1 MTSLRTWC
9 EISLDN
15 LKHNVDEIKSKLNK
29 KTMLCAVVK
38 ANAYGHG
45 IEDVAKDLVS
55 QGVDY
60 LAVAFIDEAVEIRN
74 LGITD
79 TPIIILGNVPEDT
92 ASMLVE
98 YNITAAVYNKETA
111 KNISAEAQKQNKT
124 AKVHLKIDTGMS
136 RLGFMPNDDSLAD
149 IEYISKL
156 PNIEI
161 EGVFTHFAC
170 SDTEDADM
178 TLEQFK
184 KFCNF
189 AELLEQRGIKIP
201 IRHCCNSAAII
212 KFPHMHLDMV
222 RAGIILYGMYPSE
235 IDYDINL
242 KPLMKLKTSVINIKT
257 LEAGETIS
265 YGATYKV
272 TKPTKVATI
281 AIGYADGYSRLLSNK
296 ARVLVKGQFADVLG
310 RICMDQCMIDVTNVH
325 NIGIGDEV
333 ILFGTDSE
341 ANLPVEEL
349 AAIIGTINYELP
361 CVINKRVPRC
371 YIKDNRIINIHN
383 DLSVVKSL

>member
-1 MTSLRTWC
+1 MRTWC
-9 EISLDN
+9 DISLDN
-15 LKHNVDEIKSKLNK
+15 LEYNVNQIKSKLNK
-29 KTMLCAVVK
+29 GTKFCAVVK

-45 IEDVAKDLVS
+45 VEDIAKDLVK

-60 LAVAFIDEAVEIRN
+60 LAVAFIDEALEIRN
-74 LGITD
+74 LGIKD
-79 TPIIILGNVPEDT
+79 TPILILGNVPDDT
-92 ASMLVE
+92 VSLLVE
-98 YNITAAVYNKETA
+98 YNITAAVYNKKTA
-111 KNISAEAQKQNKT
+111 KNISAEAQRQNKT

-136 RLGFMPNDDSLAD
+136 RLGFMPTDESLAE
-149 IEYISKL
+149 IEEIAVL

-161 EGVFTHFAC
+161 EGIFTHFAC
-170 SDTEDADM
+170 SDTDDEAM
-178 TLEQFK
+178 TLNQFE

-189 AELLEQRGIKIP
+189 AEKLEQKGIKIP

-212 KFPHMHLDMV
+212 KFPHMQLDMV
-222 RAGIILYGMYPSE
+222 RAGIILYGMYPSD
-235 IDYDINL
+235 IDYDIDL
-242 KPLMKLKTSVINIKT
+242 KPLMNLKTSVINIKT

-333 ILFGTDSE
+333 ILFGTDGE
-341 ANLPVEEL
+341 TNLPVEEL

-371 YIKDNRIINIHN
+371 YIKNNRIINIHN
-383 DLSVVKSL
+383 DLSVAKSL